1 MSKRTNKTATLGVNV
16 CEDVNNAH
24 AMAYVKRMAEQAKE
38 KGGDNMEK
46 KAKVFKIADV
56 LAGTVDVPSGHAE
69 KGESAAL
76 RASASKVLP
85 VAGDCM
91 LLSEFVKAFY
101 NRFTRDEYNYARQVF
116 MTRGGIFS
124 IKKARIAGDSRE
136 RLFLVRVK

>member
-1 MSKRTNKTATLGVNV
+1 MSKKINKTATPGVPFNPTIQEV
-16 CEDVNNAH
+16 VEALIP
-24 AMAYVKRMAEQAKE
+24 K
-38 KGGDNMEK
+38 KGGENMDK
-46 KAKVFKIADV
+46 KANVFKISDV
-56 LAGTVDVPSGHAE
+56 IAGTVDVPTGHAE

-76 RASASKVLP
+76 RASASKILHA
-85 VAGDCM
+85 AGDCM
-91 LLSEFVKAFY
+91 LLSEFVKSFY